1 MNIMYLNTLPEVE
14 NKFNVKLQDDEKVIF
29 TAKPTC
35 FGTETGRWLGSSNGV
50 GNPNSKITLTNKRL
64 IADNN
69 VGGVWIV
76 DIANDIVDCT
86 KVESGKFILKSTY
99 ILVNLNKEIIFNN
112 ETEKMNGFR
121 FYFNKKDIVKFE
133 TIMNNLLK

>member
-1 MNIMYLNTLPEVE
+1 MNITYLNTLPEVE

-35 FGTETGRWLGSSNGV
+35 FGTETGRCLGSSS
-50 GNPNSKITLTNKRL
+50 SKITLTNKRI

-69 VGGVWIV
+69 VGVWTV
-76 DIANDIVDCT
+76 DIADDIVDYS
-86 KVESGKFILKSTY
+86 KVESGAFIFKSSY

-112 ETEKMNGFR
+112 ETEKMKGFR

-133 TIMNNLLK
+133 TIMRNLLK

>member
-1 MNIMYLNTLPEVE
+1 MNIMYLNTLPEVG
-14 NKFNVKLQDDEKVIF
+14 NKFDIELQDTEKVIF

-35 FGTETGRWLGSSNGV
+35 FGTETGRCLGGS
-50 GNPNSKITLTNKRL
+50 NSKITLTNKRL

-69 VGGVWIV
+69 VGVWIV
-76 DIANDIVDCT
+76 DIIDDIVDYT
-86 KVESGKFILKSTY
+86 KVESGAFIFKSAY

-121 FYFNKKDIVKFE
+121 FYFNKKDIIKFE
-133 TIMNNLLK
+133 TIMSNLLK